1 MGVSNSSGPMWN
13 QVADGRL
20 PIGATYTLRTWF
32 FLRQANVAV
41 PRSRAAGEWCR
52 VHQIEAPVTARA
64 SVAVS
69 STVIRAVGCSYR
81 RAGSGWMM
89 GDEESMNKD
98 PCDWRENVNPE
109 PTDGEDREEEDDEI
123 RTVVGGQQEARR
135 RTRIRNRHLSIMSWA
150 KAIDDSALIGARQ
163 LHRRHAGQY
172 KTLENP

>member
-1 MGVSNSSGPMWN
+1 
-13 QVADGRL
+13 
-20 PIGATYTLRTWF
+20 
-32 FLRQANVAV
+32 
-41 PRSRAAGEWCR
+41 
-52 VHQIEAPVTARA
+52 
-64 SVAVS
+64 
-69 STVIRAVGCSYR
+69 
-81 RAGSGWMM
+81 MM